1 MYEDPLQVMT
11 LNEEEA
17 HERRDRSVEGSDTL
31 YATDVFPRVSPK
43 PIAKRDIHD
52 SEKNFEDVGEGIF
65 LSRDIIV
72 A

>member
-1 MYEDPLQVMT
+1 M
-11 LNEEEA
+11 
-17 HERRDRSVEGSDTL
+17 EGSDTL

-52 SEKNFEDVGEGIF
+52 REKNFEDVGEGIF
-65 LSRDIIV
+65 PSRDIIV